1 MINLEL
7 LAAKS
12 KRTKKQ
18 INKLIDDLNYYD
30 LLEVNL
36 YSQYMLCERKR
47 DFDRTMDKITKGQKE
62 N

>member
-1 MINLEL
+1 MIDLEL

-47 DFDRTMDKITKGQKE
+47 DFDRTMDNLYKEQKE
-62 N
+62 